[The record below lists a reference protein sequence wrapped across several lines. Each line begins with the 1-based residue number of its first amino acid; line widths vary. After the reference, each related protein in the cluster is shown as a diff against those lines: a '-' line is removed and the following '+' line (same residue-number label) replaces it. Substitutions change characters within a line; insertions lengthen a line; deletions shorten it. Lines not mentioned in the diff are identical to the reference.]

1 MPTAPNIPSVDPQI
15 VTQAVMS
22 VLMSMGLMPS
32 GVVPAAPNSL
42 PVYTFPS
49 SSVATA
55 ATENVT
61 TAIAPPVPT
70 SNPIGSAP
78 SRTVSELFDQASQNF
93 SSTMS
98 STPVQVPSPSM
109 RTSSAPVSS
118 SSAPSTSPF
127 PQSTSL
133 SGLLPSGS
141 GSGKGSSKRTPS
153 LKLYNSEIYFLP
165 QRLFE
170 VPVKFNTALMKIVSA
185 RRLMIK
191 VNIPATPGTYG
202 SIVKVIFDA
211 FMQQD
216 VDLTSDGVEFA
227 YIDKGTKLL
236 LPLPI
241 SMAKF
246 DAAVFEKYY
255 SANRCVIVPT
265 SNQED
270 PQLQQYFF
278 SDQGAGISESG
289 SVIEVEGGGK
299 NDEAGT
305 NQAGWDTIPMYFQ
318 GDFSGERL
326 PVAVDDEAFPDDLTG
341 VHAFAQS
348 YIREEQAK
356 WAEQQVKWAAERQ
369 AKWDAEEKTAAKGKD
384 GSSSALLS
392 EDEFGDV
399 ASSAGDTNETRQ
411 SQIQI
416 PHVQSSLD
424 GGLASYAPKDV
435 SASCFC
441 GDVDEEKNMI
451 MCEAHEHEKW
461 FHFICVDL
469 LKSPK
474 GRWKCD
480 ACKREKRPFSSSSS
494 RGSQTKPQSTS
505 TSGKKRAR
513 SITPDEALST
523 SLSGPVSRP
532 RQTRSQTQS
541 LAPSLAR

>member
-1 MPTAPNIPSVDPQI
+1 MPTAPNIPSVDPQV

-22 VLMSMGLMPS
+22 VLISMGLMPS

-78 SRTVSELFDQASQNF
+78 SLNISEFFDQASQNF

-202 SIVKVIFDA
+202 SIVKVIVDA

-216 VDLTSDGVEFA
+216 VDLTPYGVEFA

-305 NQAGWDTIPMYFQ
+305 DQAGWDTIPMYFQ

-356 WAEQQVKWAAERQ
+356 WAEQQAKWAAERQ
-369 AKWDAEEKTAAKGKD
+369 AKWAAEEKTAAKGKV

-399 ASSAGDTNETRQ
+399 ASSAGDSNETRQ

-424 GGLASYAPKDV
+424 DGLAGHAPKDV

-441 GDVDEEKNMI
+441 GDADEEKNVSI
-451 MCEAHEHEKW
+451 
-461 FHFICVDL
+461 F
-469 LKSPK
+469 PK
-474 GRWKCD
+474 G
-480 ACKREKRPFSSSSS
+480 
-494 RGSQTKPQSTS
+494 ST
-505 TSGKKRAR
+505 
-513 SITPDEALST
+513 
-523 SLSGPVSRP
+523 
-532 RQTRSQTQS
+532 
-541 LAPSLAR
+541 